1 MILKIISSIFLLI
14 VLSNCGFKPVDQNY
28 FKNYNFI
35 ETNISGDKRIVYLL
49 QNKFNKENKNAT
61 KSIKIDINTTK
72 EKKIREKNIQNEITK
87 YEILLSA
94 TVNFYML
101 ENNTKQEFKVFSNG
115 DYNVNAR
122 HSETLNNEKK
132 LIKNLVNNISDQ
144 IIRNLKIKLDEL

>member
-14 VLSNCGFKPVDQNY
+14 ILSSCGFKPVDQSY

-49 QNKFNKENKNAT
+49 QNKFNKENKKAT

-94 TVNFYML
+94 TVNFYIL
-101 ENNTKQEFKVFSNG
+101 ENNIRHEFKVFSNG
-115 DYNVNAR
+115 DFNVNER